1 MKQIFIILTLLLSQV
16 AGAQTLR
23 DKRMKQEMLDRADLI
38 ISKVESIRESLKSK
52 KHELPSEQKMD
63 EACDTIEDL
72 FEIFPAHLKAIGGK
86 MDLFAR
92 KTVWMKNAALD
103 QLIYI
108 NKQAL
113 ICREGKNHEYVDP
126 SAVRKE
132 FGNILESLEKQRKR
146 ISKEDTDYNNSFHYE
161 YEFTE
166 EL

>member
-1 MKQIFIILTLLLSQV
+1 MKQAFIILTLLLSQV
-16 AGAQTLR
+16 ASAQSLKER
-23 DKRMKQEMLDRADLI
+23 RIKQEMLDRADLI
-38 ISKVESIRESLKSK
+38 ISKVESIRESLKTK
-52 KHELPSEQKMD
+52 KHEIPSEENMAK
-63 EACDTIEDL
+63 ACETMESL
-72 FEIFPAHLKAIGGK
+72 FKIFPEHLKAIGGN
-86 MDLFAR
+86 MDLFSR

-113 ICREGKNHEYVDP
+113 ICREGKKHEYVDP

-132 FGNILESLEKQRKR
+132 LGNMLESLEKQRKR
-146 ISKEDTDYNNSFHYE
+146 ILKEDTDYNNTFHYE

>member
-1 MKQIFIILTLLLSQV
+1 MKQALIILTLLLSQM
-16 AGAQTLR
+16 ASAQTLR
-23 DKRMKQEMLDRADLI
+23 EKRIKQEMLDRADDI
-38 ISKVESIRESLKSK
+38 ISKVESIRESLKTK
-52 KHELPSEQKMD
+52 KHEIPSEAKMD
-63 EACDTIEDL
+63 EACQTIEDL
-72 FEIFPAHLKAIGGK
+72 FKIFPAHLKGIGGN
-86 MDLFAR
+86 MNLFSR

-113 ICREGKNHEYVDP
+113 ICREGKKHEYVDP
-126 SAVRKE
+126 TLVRKE

-146 ISKEDTDYNNSFHYE
+146 IKNEDTDYDNNFHYE